1 MPHYRRRPPLG
12 TRLVFCRTS
21 ISCYAIGVD
30 YEAVNGL
37 LVMIGQEP
45 IPEPAEGSG
54 KEKLQ
59 HLLDVY
65 TARLVAQMPEKFA
78 ALPPEFIPDAI
89 LQGLR
94 SRIAEL

>member
-1 MPHYRRRPPLG
+1 M
-12 TRLVFCRTS
+12 
-21 ISCYAIGVD
+21 D
-30 YEAVNGL
+30 YEAVNSL

-45 IPEPAEGSG
+45 IPEPAEGSE

-78 ALPPEFIPDAI
+78 ALPQEFIPDAI